1 MMQRKYITMLVLGV
15 SALALAYVLFSNIS
29 VQKVGTSIGDAAPR
43 FELPMYNEEQGSLT
57 DYEGDV
63 IVLNMWA
70 SWCGPCTEEIP
81 ALMEFQES
89 YRDEGVTVLTVN
101 MNSFERNQ
109 EEPREFVD
117 TYNMDRSPA
126 MIDENGE
133 VAELYD
139 IQRLPTT
146 YIIGRGR
153 TIVDKTVG
161 PLRVEDLEELVKSEL

>member
-1 MMQRKYITMLVLGV
+1 MLQRKYITMLVLGV
-15 SALALAYVLFSNIS
+15 SVLAVAYVLFSSIS
-29 VQKVGTSIGDAAPR
+29 FQKVGADIGNAAPR
-43 FELPMYNEEQGSLT
+43 FELPMYNGEEGSLS

-89 YRDEGVTVLTVN
+89 YRDRGVTVLTVN

-109 EEPREFVD
+109 KEPRNFVE
-117 TYNMDRSPA
+117 TYNMTRSPA
-126 MIDENGE
+126 MIDKEGK
-133 VAELYD
+133 VADLYN

-146 YIIGRGR
+146 YIIGRNR

-161 PLRVEDLEELVKSEL
+161 PVEVDDLEELVESEL